1 MTAMSSWCPVS
12 QVVVKGSAVDHF
24 VVVVQ
29 PDTITHG
36 DTATIHVQA
45 KDKDNHDIQL
55 HGETLLNALLDGA
68 GQTYGT
74 LIGPATTGP
83 LVEISYEEIQM
94 GKLQFVAD
102 GENPIGLDA
111 QQVKISVVLSDD
123 ETKEGV
129 ATVAVSPSIEKFC
142 QNDANW
148 AGLDYDKYVDSV
160 ETNKQGKTVYY
171 KIARKG
177 CALTCMAM
185 VAKAGGANL
194 DPGRLAEYMNNPSHY
209 GYGKDYGVKWGIVNV
224 LQGVSQKFQFPI
236 SQGSGLKY
244 DQKPNV
250 DLSKSTTV
258 ELSSLDQYLTGGALI
273 IAQVYNPTT
282 RGNHWVLVTEKQGSK
297 YSIIDPGCYEG
308 RDDLQSYSNNIYK
321 FVVYRRK

>member
-1 MTAMSSWCPVS
+1 
-12 QVVVKGSAVDHF
+12 
-24 VVVVQ
+24 
-29 PDTITHG
+29 
-36 DTATIHVQA
+36 
-45 KDKDNHDIQL
+45 
-55 HGETLLNALLDGA
+55 
-68 GQTYGT
+68 
-74 LIGPATTGP
+74 
-83 LVEISYEEIQM
+83 M

-123 ETKEGV
+123 ETKEG
-129 ATVAVSPSIEKFC
+129 AGTVAVLPSIEKFC

-297 YSIIDPGCYEG
+297 YTIIDPGCYEG